1 LYIQY
6 NKLVVFWLPTVHYTY

>member
-6 NKLVVFWLPTVHYTY
+6 NKLVVFWLPIVHYTY